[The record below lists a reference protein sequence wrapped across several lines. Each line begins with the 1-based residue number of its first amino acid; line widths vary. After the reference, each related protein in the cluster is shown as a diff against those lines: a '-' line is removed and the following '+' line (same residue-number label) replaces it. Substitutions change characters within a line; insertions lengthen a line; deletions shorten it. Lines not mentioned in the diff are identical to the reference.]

1 MSIQSIQDLKKY
13 FREQKGDK
21 MLYNSMKIQFIE
33 SLLNQPKNKPF
44 LIIDDRII
52 SYKDFLILLSKTIS
66 FLSKTDKR
74 IHIYQCRKK

>member
-1 MSIQSIQDLKKY
+1 
-13 FREQKGDK
+13 
-21 MLYNSMKIQFIE
+21 MKIQFIE

-66 FLSKTDKR
+66 FLSKTEKEYIFINAGKNEFTLATYFATLKIGKIAKD
-74 IHIYQCRKK
+74 